1 MADRIRL
8 DFSGVSQQFSGSF
21 NNAFEQ
27 SGRITVSDFRAELNE
42 INAIIRR
49 HGSAFYGN
57 CPIVCSAICS
67 VLGSAP
73 AIMLWNQI
81 KPDRQE
87 SARESGRTLV
97 IFNLHSWLYSVPWLP
112 LVLLAGGVSACT
124 GFSVMRFLSTRK
136 GLQAVNEYMAK
147 CNNKY
152 VKHGAKFSMDM
163 DTRSISI
170 EMVDIEM
177 QDMSIQPVHQNI
189 TMQPVNQNVIMQ
201 PVHQNMIMQ
210 PVPQNVIM
218 QQVPQNAVMQ
228 QVPQNAIMQ
237 PVPQNMI
244 MQPVPQNA
252 IMQQVQ
258 QNAIMQQVPQ
268 NMIMQQV
275 PQNAM
280 PPPYAPQSGMP
291 QQQVMQAAMPAHV
304 YQAPSAPM

>member
-42 INAIIRR
+42 INAIYIRR

-73 AIMLWNQI
+73 AILRSHGI
-81 KPDRQE
+81 I
-87 SARESGRTLV
+87 V
-97 IFNLHSWLYSVPWLP
+97 FNLHSWLYSVPWLP
-112 LVLLAGGVSACT
+112 LVLLAGGVSACAS
-124 GFSVMRFLSTRK
+124 FSVMRFLSTRK

-147 CNNKY
+147 CNKKY
-152 VKHGAKFSMDM
+152 VKRGAKFSMDM

-177 QDMSIQPVHQNI
+177 QDMSIQPATQNA
-189 TMQPVNQNVIMQ
+189 TMQQVHQNVIMQ
-201 PVHQNMIMQ
+201 Q
-210 PVPQNVIM
+210 VPQNVIM